1 MVAPTDAELVS
12 RAQAGRLDAFE
23 ELVRRHRLGAYRV
36 ALRMLGDESDAE
48 DATQDAFVQAW
59 RNLGGFRAEAAF
71 STWMYRIVTNR
82 CRNMLR
88 ARRRARSEPLAD
100 DHEAPASR
108 PDRIA
113 EARWQV
119 EDLARA
125 ILRLTPEQRAALVL
139 RELQGC
145 TYEEIAEAL
154 DLSLPAVK
162 SRLHRARLELLAA
175 MRSWR

>member
-1 MVAPTDAELVS
+1 MVATRTDADLVS

-23 ELVRRHRLGAYRV
+23 ELVRRHRLGTYRV

-59 RNLGGFRAEAAF
+59 RKLAGFRADAAF

-82 CRNMLR
+82 CLNMLR
-88 ARRRARSEPLAD
+88 ARRHTEPLPSD
-100 DHEAPASR
+100 REAPASR

-113 EARWQV
+113 EGRWQV
-119 EDLARA
+119 EDLVRA
-125 ILRLTPEQRAALVL
+125 IGRLTPEQRAPLVL

-145 TYEEIAEAL
+145 SYDEIAETL
-154 DLSLPAVK
+154 DLSIPAVK
-162 SRLHRARLELLAA
+162 SRLHRARLELLAV
-175 MRSWR
+175 MRQWA

>member
-1 MVAPTDAELVS
+1 MVARTDADLVS
-12 RAQAGRLDAFE
+12 RAQSGRLDAFE
-23 ELVRRHRLGAYRV
+23 ELVRRHRVATYRI

-59 RNLGGFRAEAAF
+59 RKLGGFRADAAF

-82 CRNMLR
+82 CLNMLR
-88 ARRRARSEPLAD
+88 ARRRTEPLPD
-100 DHEAPASR
+100 DREAPASR

-119 EDLARA
+119 EDLKLA
-125 ILRLTPEQRAALVL
+125 ILRLTPEQRAPLVL

-145 TYEEIAEAL
+145 TYEEVAESL
-154 DLSLPAVK
+154 DISIPAVK

-175 MRSWR
+175 MGSWR